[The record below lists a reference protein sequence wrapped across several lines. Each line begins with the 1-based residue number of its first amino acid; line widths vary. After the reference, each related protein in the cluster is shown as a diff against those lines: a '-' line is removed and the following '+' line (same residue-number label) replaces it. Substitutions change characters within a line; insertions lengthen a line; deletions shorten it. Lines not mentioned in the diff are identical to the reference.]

1 MVLEALEREQWQS
14 MSIDHNIDQAT
25 KNFTIFCDLDGTLWE
40 QGDPTEIA
48 KPGYQPKIIHGT
60 VDKIREWDSKGYK
73 IVLTTGRK
81 ESLRDVTIKQLSYAG
96 IVYDQLV
103 MGIGGGDRIVVNDDK
118 PDGRHT
124 AFAINLERNKGIKD
138 INI

>member
-1 MVLEALEREQWQS
+1 ME
-14 MSIDHNIDQAT
+14 HNIDQAT
-25 KNFTIFCDLDGTLWE
+25 KNYTIFCDLDGTLWE

-60 VDKIREWDSKGYK
+60 VDKIREWDSKGFK
-73 IVLTTGRK
+73 IILTTGRK

-103 MGIGGGDRIVVNDDK
+103 MGLGGGDRVLINNKRRNGDLSAIAIC
-118 PDGRHT
+118 PDY
-124 AFAINLERNKGIKD
+124 NKGIGELSL
-138 INI
+138 

>member
-1 MVLEALEREQWQS
+1 M
-14 MSIDHNIDQAT
+14 DHNIDQAT
-25 KNFTIFCDLDGTLWE
+25 KNYTIFCDLDGTLWE

-60 VDKIREWDSKGYK
+60 VSKIREWDSKGYK
-73 IVLTTGRK
+73 IILTTGRK

-103 MGIGGGDRIVVNDDK
+103 MGIGGGSRVLINDLRANGDQS
-118 PDGRHT
+118 
-124 AFAINLERNKGIKD
+124 AFVYQPKRNEGVSGID
-138 INI
+138 L

>member
-1 MVLEALEREQWQS
+1 M
-14 MSIDHNIDQAT
+14 DHNIDQAT
-25 KNFTIFCDLDGTLWE
+25 KNYTIFCDLDGTLWE

-60 VDKIREWDSKGYK
+60 VGKIREWDSKGYK
-73 IVLTTGRK
+73 IILTTGRK

-103 MGIGGGDRIVVNDDK
+103 MGIGGGSRVLINDLRANGD
-118 PDGRHT
+118 HS
-124 AFAINLERNKGIKD
+124 AFVFQPKRNEGISGLD
-138 INI
+138 I

>member
-1 MVLEALEREQWQS
+1 ME
-14 MSIDHNIDQAT
+14 HNIDQAT
-25 KNFTIFCDLDGTLWE
+25 KNYTIFCDLDGTLWE

-60 VDKIREWDSKGYK
+60 VDKVREWDSKGYK
-73 IVLTTGRK
+73 IILTTGRK

-103 MGIGGGDRIVVNDDK
+103 MGIGGGSRVLVNDLRANGDQS
-118 PDGRHT
+118 
-124 AFAINLERNKGIKD
+124 AFVYQPKHNEGIAG
-138 INI
+138 IEL